1 MSAFR
6 STTTMTATT
15 TTTTTTMKSVPGAV
29 RSKTRPTFQPTR
41 TMTQIEQD
49 QLSGHGSTLSQSR
62 SRRTTA
68 HDGDLESSTDEEE
81 PDLQRGT
88 SSTPSVSRTTQLGY
102 LTPPPPN
109 GTRSSPLSTM
119 PRPRPRMGTPPE
131 EEFDSGDSSDDP
143 DFGREMREQA
153 QREKELAEKAQKA
166 QKALEVR
173 QWNKE
178 EKLRAKKE
186 GRRPRLREMP
196 KPVKKKIRRK
206 GKEEEVIDDEE
217 THRRKVRNG
226 KRKAIEQ
233 EDEPCSAEDGEDDD
247 DPRSRT
253 KSTRPTFDPDAKAR
267 EVQKNWSNRIIEGKK
282 AKEARIRAGMDIT
295 QAEIRE
301 HCSRKWVSRENPD
314 QMTRKRYEMEK
325 RYNPLFVML
334 DIAPIIV
341 ADKDMVENDSWDDDD
356 EDGENAEDRVARKIL
371 AEHHAVEMDSDSDDG
386 RSRRRGERP
395 EGVVRRPR
403 RTDAERA
410 TPPVMETIQ
419 LSSDEEP
426 DTEDD
431 SMCIDQARNTEPKTL
446 NLKAFGGI
454 KSDPGSEPVTEN
466 DSDSEPETEDDDD
479 VPIPRSPA
487 RVLKTEDEEE
497 EEEEVD
503 AFTAKFL
510 EQQKRN
516 ELEKKQAWVAARLE
530 AVTSSQST
538 KTESQ
543 TSNHAAPED
552 SPKRAEV
559 NAILEAEEEEA
570 EIGEMSL
577 LESQRIIKDRRL
589 AAETMSQ
596 STMQE
601 KRIVKGCRPRFNA
614 SPQQLEIGDHI
625 LSPRHRI
632 PAPINRFLRH
642 YQREGIEFLYKQ
654 YSAGMG
660 GILGDDMGLGKT
672 IQVIGF
678 LSAVM
683 GKSGT
688 KKLDAEARKRKVNE
702 WDGVDPPQPSDLGPT
717 ALIIC
722 PASVTENWYREI
734 KTWSYLKVGIIGQ
747 GKKRTDDLLTMFRS
761 GHLDVLIS
769 GYEHVKRQID
779 VYRALDFSIIIAD
792 EVHRAKSRS
801 ADTTASL
808 HAFPTKLR
816 YGLTGTAVQ
825 NRLGEFHTILD
836 WACPGKLGTWQQW
849 RDLVEKPLKFAQSSE
864 ADQTTLG
871 RGRIR
876 AWALVTG
883 VLPHFFLRRTK
894 HQPSVKL
901 QLPKKTDNLVLCPL
915 TPLQR
920 QAYQNITATDEVQM
934 ILTADQPCPCG
945 RTDSQGLHLKRGN
958 CCNQDWSEHIFRY
971 MHAFGKVS
979 NHLALIYPN
988 KDDSQKNPTKY
999 ELDVRIL
1006 KAAFP
1011 EDWKGRSLGP
1021 GTALDESLCG
1031 KWKVLEELLDV
1042 WYEARDKVLIFSN
1055 SLRVLKLLEDLFQF
1069 SKFPSLTLTG
1079 ETKQEEREPNLIQ
1092 YSNLKHLELTEFL
1105 SSLVRKPGMAR
1116 VDQFNDP
1123 NGEAFCFLI
1132 STKAGGVGLNL
1143 TAANKVV
1150 IFDPNFN
1157 PSHDLQAMDRSYR
1170 FGQTREVN
1178 VYRLIG
1184 AGTIEEIMINRQQM
1198 KRGLA
1203 NVAYDAAPQPRL
1215 YTGIEGSKAHE
1226 GELFGVRNL
1235 LTLKT
1240 SSLTHRVVENAAMED
1255 ANFAK
1260 EEAEEETEGK
1270 GEEAEPWQGADEV
1283 VNEIMS
1289 KTTGEGPKSKAKTE
1303 AELEIDRILS
1313 GLTTVNADSTLVP
1326 SKLEAQRGAKA
1337 MAKEIEERDRA
1348 AAQNRRAGKRSLG
1361 AEVVAFDDTGRSG
1374 LSMARGPPPK
1384 AFDPFARAKKKK
1396 T

>member
-6 STTTMTATT
+6 STTM
-15 TTTTTTMKSVPGAV
+15 SVPGTV
-29 RSKTRPTFQPTR
+29 QRPTFQSTR
-41 TMTQIEQD
+41 TTKQIEQD
-49 QLSGHGSTLSQSR
+49 QLSGHGRTFSQSR
-62 SRRTTA
+62 STRTAT
-68 HDGDLESSTDEEE
+68 HDGDLESSSMDEEE
-81 PDLQRGT
+81 THLQRGT
-88 SSTPSVSRTTQLGY
+88 SSTPSISRTSQGESS
-102 LTPPPPN
+102 TPPPPN
-109 GTRSSPLSTM
+109 GTRSSTPLTI
-119 PRPRPRMGTPPE
+119 PRPRPRMGTPEPD

-153 QREKELAEKAQKA
+153 QREKEQAENA

-178 EKLRAKKE
+178 EKLRAKKQ

-196 KPVKKKIRRK
+196 KPVKKKIRGK
-206 GKEEEVIDDEE
+206 GKQEEVIDDED
-217 THRRKVRNG
+217 TYRRKVRNG
-226 KRKAIEQ
+226 KRKVIEQ
-233 EDEPCSAEDGEDDD
+233 EEEPCSGEEGEDDDD
-247 DPRSRT
+247 DPRSRA

-267 EVQKNWSNRIIEGKK
+267 EVQKNWSNRLIEGKK

-371 AEHHAVEMDSDSDDG
+371 AEHHAVKMDSDSDDG
-386 RSRRRGERP
+386 RSHRRGKRP
-395 EGVVRRPR
+395 EGVVRQLRK
-403 RTDAERA
+403 TDAERA

-419 LSSDEEP
+419 LSSNEEP

-431 SMCIDQARNTEPKTL
+431 SMFIDQARKSGSKTL
-446 NLKAFGGI
+446 KLEALGDI
-454 KSDPGSEPVTEN
+454 KSEPGSEPVTES

-479 VPIPRSPA
+479 VPIPGSSA
-487 RVLKTEDEEE
+487 RVLKTEGEEEE

-538 KTESQ
+538 RTESQ
-543 TSNHAAPED
+543 TSTHAAPENP
-552 SPKRAEV
+552 PKPAEV
-559 NAILEAEEEEA
+559 NASLEAEEEEA
-570 EIGEMSL
+570 EVGEMSL

-596 STMQE
+596 STTEE
-601 KRIVKGCRPRFNA
+601 KRIVKGCRPRFDA

-734 KTWSYLKVGIIGQ
+734 KTWSYLKVGIVAQ
-747 GKKRTDDLLTMFRS
+747 GNKRTDDLLTMFRF

-769 GYEHVKRQID
+769 GYEHIKRQID

-945 RTDSQGLHLKRGN
+945 RKDSQGLHLKRGN

-988 KDDSQKNPTKY
+988 KDDSQKNLTKY

-1079 ETKQEEREPNLIQ
+1079 ETKQEER
-1092 YSNLKHLELTEFL
+1092 
-1105 SSLVRKPGMAR
+1105 MAR

-1240 SSLTHRVVENAAMED
+1240 LSLTHRVVENAAMED

-1260 EEAEEETEGK
+1260 EEAEEEVVEGK

-1283 VNEIMS
+1283 VNEMMS
-1289 KTTGEGPKSKAKTE
+1289 KTIGEGPKFKAKTE

-1313 GLTTVNADSTLVP
+1313 GLTTVNADSTLAP

-1361 AEVVAFDDTGRSG
+1361 VEVVAFDDAGKNG
-1374 LSMARGPPPK
+1374 LSMGRGPPPK
-1384 AFDPFARAKKKK
+1384 VFDPFARAKKKK
-1396 T
+1396 TW